1 MQVDGYS
8 IRTKFL
14 VEAQHALGH
23 RPVVVTG
30 PESPVGYGSTVGAV
44 EDIEGIEHFHYVD
57 RNSAVVRACKQ
68 VPIVRRYLRHGVA
81 WRYYRHVMRQYLPCD
96 LFHVHMRPATVR
108 LLRPMR
114 RRYQIPLAYE
124 VRGVWEDSAV
134 ACGELKPESS
144 RYREMRQE
152 STLAAKQADWVI
164 TISEGLRQEFVR
176 RGIASDKITVV
187 PNGVDTAAFTP
198 TARDQQLAEK
208 LGVSGKTVFG
218 YISSIR
224 ELEGIEYLIRA
235 MPEVLQT
242 TPNSACL
249 IVGDG
254 EDKSRLESMAR
265 DLGLQDRVIFTGK
278 VPHTDIKAYYSII
291 DVFVVPRPNQRVNHL
306 VTPLKPLEAMAM
318 EKALLVSGVGGLTE
332 LVHDGQTGLVFKPE
346 DIHDLASKA
355 TLLAHNEHLRL
366 ELGRQARRFV
376 VQERDWSTVVQKYE
390 EMADFVRGEAR
401 VAAGAIIVSADR

>member
-390 EMADFVRGEAR
+390 EMADFVRAR
-401 VAAGAIIVSADR
+401 RGSRPER